1 MIKRRRDKYDE
12 NTIYAYIK
20 LSKNQEKSNEGMNHI
35 NENIENYKIDNSNC
49 EVERKSNFKGKRFLD
64 KREKSDKQK
73 ILNVKSEERFL
84 NKSYKN
90 VEENYKKEDTKNN
103 IKKLLTKNQVALYAI
118 ALMLITSGYFNYNNN
133 LKMASLGDAQLV
145 NSNIIDE
152 SEISNETSQELIQN
166 STINEASTNPINDTK
181 PNETTAEPMQNTE
194 TSTASN
200 IVENNNSTSQ
210 SSNIVYK
217 NETEQTSN
225 KVDSKEYFTQTKLER
240 DKMYSQMIETYEKIL
255 ENNNISTEQK
265 NTASEEIKNINNK
278 RNGIA
283 TSETLIKA
291 KGIEEIVI
299 IVNSDVID
307 AIVKSNDNLTQEQVA
322 QVSNIISRELGA
334 NIENI
339 HITTHK

>member
-1 MIKRRRDKYDE
+1 MKF
-12 NTIYAYIK
+12 TYIK
-20 LSKNQEKSNEGMNHI
+20 LSRNQGKANDEINQVKNYN
-35 NENIENYKIDNSNC
+35 ENYKISNN
-49 EVERKSNFKGKRFLD
+49 ENNLRKKGNFKGRRYLD

-73 ILNVKSEERFL
+73 ILNVNSEERFL

-90 VEENYKKEDTKNN
+90 VEENCKNEEAKKN
-103 IKKLLTKNQVALYAI
+103 IKKLLSKNQVALYAI
-118 ALMLITSGYFNYNNN
+118 SLMLITSGYFNYTNK
-133 LKMASLGDAQLV
+133 LKTASLGDAQLV
-145 NSNIIDE
+145 NSNIVDE
-152 SEISNETSQELIQN
+152 SEVTNETSMEMRSNETSTEIIQN
-166 STINEASTNPINDTK
+166 
-181 PNETTAEPMQNTE
+181 NETAVE
-194 TSTASN
+194 TSN
-200 IVENNNSTSQ
+200 ILKSELSEQ
-210 SSNIVYK
+210 SSNIVDNNLTEQTTHILDNNDLTNK
-217 NETEQTSN
+217 TDNNLTEQTSN

-255 ENNNISTEQK
+255 ENSNISTEQK

-291 KGIEEIVI
+291 KGIEEVVI

-307 AIVKSNDNLTQEQVA
+307 AIVKSNNNLSQEQVA
-322 QVSNIISRELGA
+322 QVSNIISRELDS